1 MALDATATDFRTLH
15 LHANQHAGYFPG
27 ASQIHL
33 VVHIDP
39 ASGRLL
45 GAQAVGTEGVDKRID
60 VLATAL
66 RAGMTVDELIDLDL
80 AYSPPYGQAKDAVNL
95 TGMVGENV
103 LNGTL
108 TLWYS
113 EDLDE
118 VLEEALI
125 LDVRRTDEWDTGHV
139 PGALHIP
146 HTVLRERLDEV
157 REVAAGRPVRVM
169 CASGVRSAIAHRV
182 LAQAGM
188 DSASLSGGI
197 LTLRAALGARAS
209 DVLET
214 EGVLQ
219 GV

>member
-1 MALDATATDFRTLH
+1 MPGAGSGFRTLH

-39 ASGRLL
+39 ESGLLL

-60 VLATAL
+60 VLATAI
-66 RAGMTVDELIDLDL
+66 RAGMTVDELIDLDR

-108 TLWYS
+108 RLWYA
-113 EDLDE
+113 EDLDD
-118 VLEEALI
+118 VVDEALV
-125 LDVRRTDEWDTGHV
+125 LDVRRSDEWITGHV

-146 HTVLRERLDEV
+146 HTELRARLDEV
-157 REVAAGRPVRVM
+157 RAHAAGRPVRVM

-182 LAQAGM
+182 LAQAGF

-197 LTLRAALGARAS
+197 LTLRAALGARAA